1 MAQQINQISHQ
12 QTPIN
17 ANIITYSLNIQVQ
30 QQQLMQRQ
38 LNEAGSG
45 SGATSSSTNPFDD
58 NFSDKLLN
66 DNDIFGLEFDRIRYS
81 NEATTPANSQT
92 QQGKVKNTQVFYSR
106 ERLWL
111 LNNGKRLFELLSGSW

>member
-1 MAQQINQISHQ
+1 
-12 QTPIN
+12 
-17 ANIITYSLNIQVQ
+17 
-30 QQQLMQRQ
+30 MQRQ